1 MSENEKFQQQIA
13 VLNARAQNVNLAF
26 NDLFREVGELV
37 KRVAELEKENSELKN
52 KENTELKA
60 KQEKASKH

>member
-37 KRVAELEKENSELKN
+37 KRVVELEKENSELKN